1 MAIQNIGTT
10 LSGIASDTKPTL
22 TANEKGVIFI
32 ETDTNKIYQWDTDS
46 WNQVVATVD
55 DDAITLAKMASGTD
69 GQIITYDASG
79 NPTAV
84 GRELMDKYLLV
95 LVLVPLQRLRMPLV
109 EAEEQ

>member
-46 WNQVVATVD
+46 WNQIVGAGDVGSED
-55 DDAITLAKMASGTD
+55 ITTTGLVTGGTLK
-69 GQIITYDASG
+69 ITGGS
-79 NPTAV
+79 P
-84 GRELMDKYLLV
+84 
-95 LVLVPLQRLRMPLV
+95 
-109 EAEEQ
+109 